1 MTLRTI
7 ATTIDSGDFDRRDG
21 MTGGFRRVLA
31 DTNYQLGAESVGR
44 EGFVPYF
51 TTLTLIAG
59 LLAVWA
65 ICAI

>member
-7 ATTIDSGDFDRRDG
+7 ATTIDSGDFERRDG
-21 MTGGFRRVLA
+21 MTGGLRRVVA
-31 DTNYQLGAESVGR
+31 DTNSQLGAVVGR

-59 LLAVWA
+59 LLAFWA

>member
-1 MTLRTI
+1 MLASSPACMVNHI
-7 ATTIDSGDFDRRDG
+7 APRRG
-21 MTGGFRRVLA
+21 KTFFESERSVCA
-31 DTNYQLGAESVGR
+31 LGAESVGR